1 MNGETVVKRIKS
13 MAMSKGIKMQELYEQ
28 SGVTSGAVS
37 QWKTGATTP
46 TLDSLQRIADV
57 LGTTVAEIIGEETKK
72 PATDNGDGRSRDG
85 LRDTDWQEIAQR
97 LKNESASAGDEDYIS
112 LDKFIDGFAKLPPE
126 SRKSFYQ
133 LLLIVN
139 NGGESV
145 RGLLDN
151 LVEVLGKSS

>member
-1 MNGETVVKRIKS
+1 MFERVKELCAERGININQLETKLGFSIGTIGHWRESVPKADKLLAV
-13 MAMSKGIKMQELYEQ
+13 ADEL
-28 SGVTSGAVS
+28 GVSAS
-37 QWKTGATTP
+37 YLYW
-46 TLDSLQRIADV
+46 
-57 LGTTVAEIIGEETKK
+57 GEETKK
-72 PATDNGDGRSRDG
+72 PATDNGDGRSWDG

-97 LKNESASAGDEDYIS
+97 LKNESASAGDDDYIS
-112 LDKFIDGFAKLPPE
+112 LDKVIDGFAKLPPE